1 MWITFKVFIE
11 CVTTLLLFYILLF
24 WPCGTW
30 DLNSLTRDQ
39 THTSS
44 LEGEILTTGPPGKF
58 PKCSFNMLSRL
69 KSIITRYD

>member
-1 MWITFKVFIE
+1 MWFTFKVFIE
-11 CVTTLLLFYILLF
+11 CVTILVLFYILLF

-44 LEGEILTTGPPGKF
+44 LEV
-58 PKCSFNMLSRL
+58 
-69 KSIITRYD
+69 